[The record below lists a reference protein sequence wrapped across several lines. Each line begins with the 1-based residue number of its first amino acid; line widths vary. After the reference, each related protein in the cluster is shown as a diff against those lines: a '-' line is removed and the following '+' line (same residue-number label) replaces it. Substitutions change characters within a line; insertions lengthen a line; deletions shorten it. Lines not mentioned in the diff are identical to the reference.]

1 MGSCLNIQWE
11 GCGMAPQF
19 SFFWGGGGGWD
30 KKFLEGK
37 ASPGNSEYFTRTM
50 LRKVHKSYIIC
61 FTKVKVKTASFEPG
75 TDVFCKVDS

>member
-1 MGSCLNIQWE
+1 MGGVWDGTTI
-11 GCGMAPQF
+11 
-19 SFFWGGGGGWD
+19 FFFLGGGGGGGWD